1 MTKQEKAKILIDKL
15 TIKAMLYLATE
26 EYYKAEYIINF
37 IVEFLEDSKFNC
49 GINADI
55 IDYMTE
61 TDYDMTDFYK
71 YVKEYDVEI
80 LNY

>member
-1 MTKQEKAKILIDKL
+1 MTKQEKAKTLIDKL
-15 TIKAMLYLATE
+15 SIKAILYLATK

-37 IVEFLEDSKFNC
+37 IVEILEDNKYNC

-71 YVKEYDVEI
+71 YVKEFNVEI